1 MSGYDYTDERDVLI
15 DLETD
20 YGLLE
25 EVPAVASISVER
37 RPAPAHPDGPSRGYE
52 TVASAWIESAK
63 VGDLVLSRGQIA
75 DMIGADALARIEER
89 IAEDMLMEEAA

>member
-1 MSGYDYTDERDVLI
+1 MGGYDYTDERDVLI

-25 EVPAVASISVER
+25 EVPAFASLSVER

-52 TVASAWIESAK
+52 TVASAWIERAK
-63 VGDLVLSRGQIA
+63 IGDLVLSRGQIA
-75 DMIGADALARIEER
+75 DMIGAEALAKLEER

>member
-1 MSGYDYTDERDVLI
+1 MGGYDYTDERDVLI
-15 DLETD
+15 DLDTD

-75 DMIGADALARIEER
+75 DMIGAEALAKLEER
-89 IAEDMLMEEAA
+89 IAEEALMEEAA